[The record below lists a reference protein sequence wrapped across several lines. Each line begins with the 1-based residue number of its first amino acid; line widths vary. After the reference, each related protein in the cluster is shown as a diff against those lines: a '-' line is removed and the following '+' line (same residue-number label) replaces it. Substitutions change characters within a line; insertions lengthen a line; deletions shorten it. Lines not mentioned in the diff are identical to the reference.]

1 MDGGG
6 RGVITHGDGDDRQW
20 RLHPVSLIL
29 FLNYNCS
36 EYPQT
41 GNPCV
46 DGASGEKETSDGG
59 VGNLRK
65 TARGASSPA
74 KPALHI
80 PDLGESQYMMT
91 ITVYRRWHDPEAGK
105 EGTIGRCGQ
114 IAEPV
119 HQRFSSGQHNKHE
132 DEPGK
137 STTNN
142 IPIVNDESSDFLC
155 RGEKK
160 EIR

>member
-1 MDGGG
+1 M
-6 RGVITHGDGDDRQW
+6 
-20 RLHPVSLIL
+20 
-29 FLNYNCS
+29 
-36 EYPQT
+36 
-41 GNPCV
+41 
-46 DGASGEKETSDGG
+46 DGASGEQETSDGG

-114 IAEPV
+114 
-119 HQRFSSGQHNKHE
+119 RDKRSTRGRSGQHNKHD

-155 RGEKK
+155 RREEKYVSSSLDGNIDREMDGTK
-160 EIR
+160 QSH

>member
-1 MDGGG
+1 MVG
-6 RGVITHGDGDDRQW
+6 
-20 RLHPVSLIL
+20 L
-29 FLNYNCS
+29 
-36 EYPQT
+36 
-41 GNPCV
+41 
-46 DGASGEKETSDGG
+46 
-59 VGNLRK
+59 GNLRK

-155 RGEKK
+155 RREEKYVSSSLDGNIDREMDGTK
-160 EIR
+160 QSH

>member
-1 MDGGG
+1 
-6 RGVITHGDGDDRQW
+6 
-20 RLHPVSLIL
+20 
-29 FLNYNCS
+29 
-36 EYPQT
+36 
-41 GNPCV
+41 
-46 DGASGEKETSDGG
+46 
-59 VGNLRK
+59 
-65 TARGASSPA
+65 
-74 KPALHI
+74 
-80 PDLGESQYMMT
+80 MMT

-155 RGEKK
+155 RREEKYVSSSLDGNIDREMDGTK
-160 EIR
+160 QSH